1 MKYFLTKFKGAII
14 TTVIFVILLGFI
26 FFYDSEKDS
35 AADKKDSSYSFV
47 VDEEVMSVE
56 IYYPEFWVVLEN
68 QGEEWFILE
77 DEEKLNADEKVINSM
92 IEEIKATDIVGYVP
106 IDEVDLD
113 QFGLENAKAEF
124 VVNYAEDERRF
135 IIGDKLPVG
144 SGTYVYAPDEKL
156 VLVVSKDY
164 LNKYVNLSSIDFQ
177 DKGLFDFDTNSVNR
191 IAIWSGNFSADIFK
205 EDGEWYVEG
214 DDQIFVD
221 NNKVDEIL
229 WIFSRAKI
237 LGFEDESPEGLKK
250 YGLDEPTTEIRFYED
265 DQIQGLIF
273 GKRKDED
280 SYYIQSDLS
289 DAVYSI
295 HKSLFKR
302 VPKNMDQLTVK

>member
-1 MKYFLTKFKGAII
+1 MKYFLSKFKGAII
-14 TTVIFVILLGFI
+14 TTVIFVVLLGFI
-26 FFYDSEKDS
+26 FFSNSEKDVNVTN
-35 AADKKDSSYSFV
+35 DDSYSFV
-47 VDEEVMSVE
+47 VDQEVLSVE
-56 IYYPEFWVVLEN
+56 IYYPQYWVFLETDGDN
-68 QGEEWFILE
+68 WFIVE
-77 DEEKLNADEKVINSM
+77 DEQKLKADEKVANSL
-92 IEEIKATDIVGYVP
+92 IEEIRATDIVGSVP

-124 VVNYAEDERRF
+124 VVNYQEEERRF
-135 IIGDKLPVG
+135 IIGDELPVG
-144 SGTYVYAPDEKL
+144 SGTYVYVPDKKL
-156 VLVVSKDY
+156 VLVVAKDY
-164 LNKYVNLSSIDFQ
+164 LSKYVNLSSIDFN
-177 DKGLFDFDTNSVNR
+177 DKALFDFDSDAVNR

-221 NNKVDEIL
+221 NKKVDELL

-237 LGFEDESPEGLKK
+237 LNFESESPESLKR
-250 YGLDEPTTEIRFYED
+250 YGLEDPTTEIRFYED
-265 DQIQGLIF
+265 DQIQGLVF
-273 GKRKDED
+273 GKRKDEE